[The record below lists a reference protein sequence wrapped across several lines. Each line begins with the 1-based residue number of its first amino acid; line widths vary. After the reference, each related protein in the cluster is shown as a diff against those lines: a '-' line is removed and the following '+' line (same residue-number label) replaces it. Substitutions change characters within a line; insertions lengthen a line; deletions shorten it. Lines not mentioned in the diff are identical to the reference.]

1 MRLTRL
7 EILGFKSFGER
18 TLLTFQPGITA
29 IVGPNGCGK
38 SNIADAILWCLGE
51 QSPKTLRGDRMEDV
65 LFNGNSRRAATGL
78 AEVSLT
84 LGGVRPGEIE
94 GAAGSYSEVTITRR
108 LYRSGES
115 EYLINR
121 VPCRLKDIRDL
132 LIESGAGIKGH
143 TVLEQGK
150 VGEIVT
156 ASPVERRALVEETAG
171 ITKYKIRKAEALRK
185 LESTEQ
191 NLLRV
196 RDIIGEV
203 KRQLAS
209 LDRQVRKAERY
220 RQTADQLRGL
230 ELRVASARYREW
242 SDQAAALST
251 DLERVRAESASAM
264 AQLSALDAATES
276 LKLDVAELEQ
286 HLVDA
291 RSELASRE
299 TAARDAHHRID
310 VLTAQVEEWLT
321 QQRTLA
327 ADLDELARTLAAR
340 GEEQTRLTEQT
351 AVLDAAI
358 EERTALVSAREAA
371 VSGLEHQLAQ
381 AAAEIEQTRHRVFEA
396 ASAVATA
403 TNALSSL
410 AVRREELD
418 RRRSRYREDIGTVQ
432 AEITHKRAVHHQLEA
447 SHQNHAE
454 SLATQDAER
463 AALREV
469 SASRQAALQEG
480 EAVLTGRRDELMR
493 LRATLDSLRALQRDL
508 VGYDEGVRRVLLGDA
523 TTAPVI
529 GLLGVVADVLE
540 IPAEYERAV
549 EAVLTERL
557 QGVVA
562 EHQDQIAS
570 ALSLLDRQD
579 GGRAVFV
586 PKLPRPVGPAV
597 GFDQA
602 VASTDGVRG
611 LASLLVGCREG
622 FESLR
627 DALLSHV
634 VIVDDRAAARRA
646 WEGDS
651 FALTWVSVSGDVFHP
666 SGMVSGGTGSNAGLN
681 LLERKRRIK
690 TIEQEIADAEVD
702 LAPQEALVAS
712 LRDALD
718 ADRLALD
725 ALDAEVREGE
735 LRLVHDRKTAEALA
749 QELLQLDRRLALLTT
764 EDSAVVAEL
773 SAMALEVG
781 GHEAALT
788 ANEAAKARDEAG
800 LLRQYET
807 AGQIK
812 AMLAA
817 EQSAANDLRLA
828 LAADREKREHAS
840 ATFQAIAE
848 RLDEARRQ
856 VDSKEAAR
864 DLLGGRI
871 AAATEERVRI
881 VEAIAALDR
890 LVETLRAKAQELTA
904 NRADAAHRVRET
916 EDQAKSARRHVD
928 AAQER
933 AHALTVS
940 LTETT
945 LRASQLAAEIRDRYQ
960 TELETVDMDSLPPPP
975 CEPDQLDTAI
985 DDLKATLVQIGGVN
999 LSAIDEY
1006 RELEERSG
1014 FLTAQEA
1021 DLVQSVDNLRAAIAK
1036 INATTKTLFLE
1047 AFESLNTRFG
1057 EVFASFF
1064 EGGQAALHLVDEGN
1078 PLESGIEI
1086 VAQPPGKKLR
1096 HISLLS
1102 GGEKALT
1109 AISLLFASF
1118 LIHPSPFCVMDE
1130 IDAPLD
1136 EENVRR
1142 FTRALRPMTSH
1153 SQFLVVTH
1161 NRRTM
1166 EQADVL
1172 YGVTMEEAGVSKIVS
1187 VKLHKDRE
1195 ESPAVEVDLA
1205 TAELTL

>member
-7 EILGFKSFGER
+7 EIIGFKSFGER
-18 TLLTFQPGITA
+18 TVLTFQPGITA

-94 GAAGSYSEVTITRR
+94 GVAGSYGEVTITRR

-121 VPCRLKDIRDL
+121 VACRLKDIKDL

-156 ASPVERRALVEETAG
+156 ASPIERRALVEETAG

-220 RQTADQLRGL
+220 RQTAEQLRAL
-230 ELRVASARYREW
+230 ELRAAATRYREW
-242 SDQAAALST
+242 SSQTEALT
-251 DLERVRAESASAM
+251 AELERGRADSAGAM
-264 AQLSALDAATES
+264 AQLSTLDAATES
-276 LKLDVAELEQ
+276 LKTEVEELERRLLEARAELT
-286 HLVDA
+286 
-291 RSELASRE
+291 SRE
-299 TAARDAHHRID
+299 AAALDAHHRID
-310 VLTAQVEEWLT
+310 VLAAQAEEWRT
-321 QQRTLA
+321 QQAALA
-327 ADLDELARTLAAR
+327 SELDEIARTLSAR
-340 GEEQTRLTEQT
+340 GAEQTRLTDQ
-351 AVLDAAI
+351 AAALDAAI
-358 EERTALVSAREAA
+358 EERTALVAGREAA
-371 VSGLEHQLAQ
+371 VRGLEHQLAQ
-381 AAAEIEQTRHRVFEA
+381 AAAEVERTRHRVFEA
-396 ASAVATA
+396 ASAVTTA
-403 TNALSSL
+403 TNALTSL
-410 AVRREELD
+410 TGRREELE
-418 RRRSRYREDIGTVQ
+418 RRRARYREDIAAVQ
-432 AEITHKRAVHHQLEA
+432 TEISHKRGAHHEFETSHQL
-447 SHQNHAE
+447 HAQ
-454 SLATQDAER
+454 SLATRDAER

-480 EAVLTGRRDELMR
+480 EAVLTGRRDDLMR

-508 VGYDEGVRRVLLGDA
+508 VGYDEGVRRVLLADPA
-523 TTAPVI
+523 SAPVN
-529 GLLGVVADVLE
+529 GLLGVVADILD
-540 IPAEYERAV
+540 IPADYERAV
-549 EAVLTERL
+549 EAVLTDRL

-562 EHQDQIAS
+562 ENQDQIVA
-570 ALSLLDRQD
+570 ALSLLDQQD
-579 GGRAVFV
+579 AGRAVFV
-586 PKLPRPVGPAV
+586 PKAPRVLVPAED
-597 GFDQA
+597 F
-602 VASTDGVRG
+602 VASAPPADGVRG
-611 LASLLVGCREG
+611 LATRFVGCRPG
-622 FESLR
+622 FEGLR
-627 DALLSHV
+627 DALLSNV
-634 VIVDDRAAARRA
+634 MIVEDRATAQRA
-646 WEGDS
+646 WETDQRGM
-651 FALTWVSVSGDVFHP
+651 TWVSRSGDVFYP

-690 TIEQEIADAEVD
+690 TIERDILDAETAI
-702 LAPQEALVAS
+702 APLEASAAALREALE
-712 LRDALD
+712 
-718 ADRLALD
+718 ADRSALD

-735 LRLVHDRKTAEALA
+735 LRLLHDRKAAEAVA
-749 QELLQLDRRLALLTT
+749 QELVQLDRRLALSTT
-764 EDSAVVAEL
+764 EDSAVVNEL
-773 SAMALEVG
+773 EGMAREVAN
-781 GHEAALT
+781 HEAARMAGET
-788 ANEAAKARDEAG
+788 SKVRDEAD

-807 AGQIK
+807 AAHLKTSLTQ
-812 AMLAA
+812 
-817 EQSAANDLRLA
+817 EQSTATELRQA

-840 ATFQAIAE
+840 ATLRAIADRIE
-848 RLDEARRQ
+848 EAHRLVAA
-856 VDSKEAAR
+856 KEASRAQF
-864 DLLGGRI
+864 DGRI
-871 AAATEERVRI
+871 AAATEERARI
-881 VEAIAALDR
+881 VAEIASLDQH
-890 LVETLRAKAQELTA
+890 VEVLRERVDEVART
-904 NRADAAHRVRET
+904 RADASHRVREM
-916 EDQAKSARRHVD
+916 EDQAKTARRQAD

-933 AHALTVS
+933 VHALTVS

-945 LRASQLAAEIRDRYQ
+945 LRTRQQVSGIWDRYQ
-960 TELETVDMDSLPPPP
+960 IDIETLGEDSLPPLA
-975 CEPDQLDTAI
+975 CEPDQIDTTI
-985 DDLKATLVQIGGVN
+985 IELKEALAQIGGVN
-999 LSAIDEY
+999 LAAIDEY

-1014 FLTAQEA
+1014 FLAAQES

-1047 AFESLNTRFG
+1047 AFEALNARFG

-1064 EGGQAALHLVDEGN
+1064 EGGNAALHLVDDGD

-1102 GGEKALT
+1102 GGEKTLT
-1109 AISLLFASF
+1109 AISLLFSSF

-1153 SQFLVVTH
+1153 SQFLIVTH

-1172 YGVTMEEAGVSKIVS
+1172 YGVTMEEAGMSKIVS
-1187 VKLHKDRE
+1187 VKLQKDRE
-1195 ESPAVEVDLA
+1195 EPSTVEVDLA
-1205 TAELTL
+1205 TAELSL